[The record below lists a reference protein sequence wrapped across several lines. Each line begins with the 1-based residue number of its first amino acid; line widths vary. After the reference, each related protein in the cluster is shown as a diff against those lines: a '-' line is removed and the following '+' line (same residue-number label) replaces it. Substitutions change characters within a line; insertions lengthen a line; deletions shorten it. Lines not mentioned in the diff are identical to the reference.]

1 MTPQKAGGRR
11 AEYAAA
17 TRQAILTAAREL
29 FVERGYFGTKVDD
42 IASQARVAAP
52 TVYAVGGGKSG
63 LLLALIQEG
72 VNSSEAEQAYQ
83 QILAQSD
90 PAELVAYLVE
100 ATRAMFESWSPLM
113 RQVIAAAPQEAAVRE
128 TLALANAGMRQG
140 MVLAARRLD
149 ELGGLRPGVSA
160 DRAADVFWYYLG
172 NASYFTLTDEL
183 AWSPPQAAE
192 WLHQQLV
199 REVLPPA

>member
-128 TLALANAGMRQG
+128 TLALANAACARNGAGRPP
-140 MVLAARRLD
+140 ARRT
-149 ELGGLRPGVSA
+149 RWPAAGVSA